1 MVDNYIPSQEWL
13 WQEYQKFLSP
23 LITRRQ
29 GRIPQKLT
37 TVVTKWIQVT
47 TDFQQLEQWCT
58 DYGFL
63 SPWPLDLPPWE
74 EEECIKCNYYQ
85 ESYLAN
91 DRKSISYKKAKSISD
106 SAPYILSEIWTTNED
121 YSKGFINFITW
132 NCNNAFINFILD
144 KFLACPFHSQV
155 YSFCI
160 DEGIFKTKEI

>member
-1 MVDNYIPSQEWL
+1 MVNDNIRSQEWL

-23 LITRRQ
+23 LITRHQ
-29 GRIPQKLT
+29 GHIPQKLT
-37 TVVTKWIQVT
+37 TVAIKWIQVIS
-47 TDFQQLEQWCT
+47 DFQQLEQWCT
-58 DYGFL
+58 GYDFL
-63 SPWPLDLPPWE
+63 SAWPLDIPSW

-91 DRKSISYKKAKSISD
+91 DRRSISYQKAESISD

-121 YSKGFINFITW
+121 YNKGFINFTTW

-144 KFLACPFHSQV
+144 KFLACPSHSQAFLF
-155 YSFCI
+155 YI